1 MTAKSI
7 KAIYSSKSGYKN
19 FQNKAKDFYQVMKLS
34 LDAGVWNGVGLNA
47 VHCVISLSDA
57 LTVYFLAKR
66 FSGDDHRHA
75 SELLSQ
81 IPVDGVKQYVN
92 SFEKIISKK
101 HMVAYE
107 EREFRQSEAL
117 EIIKQTERFYSWGTG
132 LLRFSG

>member
-7 KAIYSSKSGYKN
+7 KSVYVLQSGYKN
-19 FQNKAKDFYQVMKLS
+19 FQHKASDFYQVMKLS
-34 LDAGVWNGVGLNA
+34 VDSELWNGVGLNA

-57 LTVYFLAKR
+57 LTVYFLNKR

-81 IPVDGVKQYVN
+81 ISSSGVKQYVN
-92 SFEKIISKK
+92 TFDKIISKK

-117 EIIKQTERFYSWGTG
+117 EIVKQTERFFQWGMSQ
-132 LLRFSG
+132 LPQ